1 MKTRASKEIQKEL
14 KKSQN
19 FIQKNVPKKLLK
31 KTNIDHLLLDAIIDN
46 IVIFL
51 CCVVYFYSIIFVKL
65 ICIVI
70 IISRLHSFGVIV
82 HELTHLPRNIKGL
95 KIRLIEI
102 LTAYPIGTTI
112 NAMRY
117 HHIRHHKDSGMG
129 KDPYFH
135 HFEHYS
141 QKNIFI
147 RSLYIFIGII
157 LVPSWIIR
165 GFFGIFCLFSR
176 RLRIVYARVF
186 MEHKLDINKSD
197 LREVYQCCKEDILQS
212 IYFISLIVVIAVNPS
227 SIEHVIYLYLI
238 PICIVGIISYYRLM
252 KEHTYTAVHDRSTD
266 SIMKSTY
273 DHNITGW
280 ARFILAPR
288 NIGYHTVHH
297 LHPQVGYRYLPDL
310 RNYYK
315 IMYPDQYPD

>member
-1 MKTRASKEIQKEL
+1 MKNKFE
-14 KKSQN
+14 KSLSS
-19 FIQKNVPKKLLK
+19 IRRDIPKKFLRR
-31 KTNIDHLLLDAIIDN
+31 TNINHLLLDAIIDN

-51 CCVVYFYSIIFVKL
+51 CCLVYFHSILLVKI

-82 HELTHLPRNIKGL
+82 HELTHLPMTTKGV

-135 HFEHYS
+135 HFEDYKE
-141 QKNIFI
+141 KNIFI
-147 RSLYIFIGII
+147 RALYILIGII

-165 GFFGIFCLFSR
+165 SFFGVFCLFSK

-186 MEHKLDINKSD
+186 MEHKLDINTSD
-197 LREVYQCCKEDILQS
+197 LREVHQCCKEDILQS
-212 IYFISLIVVIAVNPS
+212 IYFISFIVIIAVNPS
-227 SIEHVIYLYLI
+227 YINHVIYLYLI

-252 KEHTYTAVHDRSTD
+252 KEHTYIVVHDRSTD
-266 SIMKSTY
+266 SIINSTC

-280 ARFILAPR
+280 TRFVLAPR
-288 NIGYHTVHH
+288 NIGYHIVHH

-310 RNYYK
+310 RNYYRS
-315 IMYPDQYPD
+315 MYPDQYPD